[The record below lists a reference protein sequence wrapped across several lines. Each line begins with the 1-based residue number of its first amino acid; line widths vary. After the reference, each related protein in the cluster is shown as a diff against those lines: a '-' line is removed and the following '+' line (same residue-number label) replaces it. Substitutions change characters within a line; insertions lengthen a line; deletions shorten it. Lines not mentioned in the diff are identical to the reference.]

1 MSLMGMAAVAAAH
14 SQNMRWMS
22 KHLPPIPLDRT
33 SAQRTFARRPTG
45 RAEPSHR
52 ARSTCYPDH
61 RHSGEDGTS
70 GDPADTIAS
79 GVGGFLAEP
88 RLTQVAQRQ
97 ARHFNHYQG
106 RIHHEAT

>member
-1 MSLMGMAAVAAAH
+1 MEMAAVAAAH
-14 SQNMRWMS
+14 SKNVRWMS
-22 KHLPPIPLDRT
+22 KHLSSAPLDWT
-33 SAQRTFARRPTG
+33 SAQRTFVWRLAG
-45 RAEPSHR
+45 RAKPSHR

-79 GVGGFLAEP
+79 GVRGFLAEP

-106 RIHHEAT
+106 RIHHEST